1 MQSLVTLYDRLV
13 AFASSRI
20 VEGLALLVTRL
31 ALAGIF
37 WRSYKTKIVEGT
49 WFEIDEFQYI
59 LFDNE
64 FAGLPLSSEIAVP
77 LSMYAEFFFPILI
90 AIGLATRFG
99 AVALMIMTMVIQIFV
114 FPTSA
119 HFWGWAV
126 TPIALG
132 LIILVRGSGLFSIDA
147 LIRSRRGKS

>member
-37 WRSYKTKIVEGT
+37 WRSYKTKVVEGS
-49 WFEIDEFQYI
+49 WFEIDEFQYV

-64 FAGLPLSSEIAVP
+64 FSGLPLSSDIAVP
-77 LSMYAEFFFPILI
+77 LTTYAEFFFPILL

-99 AVALMIMTMVIQIFV
+99 AVALMIMALVIQIFV

-119 HFWGWAV
+119 HFWGWAI
-126 TPIALG
+126 TPLALG
-132 LIILVRGSGLFSIDA
+132 LILVVRGGGLFSLDA
-147 LIRSRRGKS
+147 LIGSRRTK

>member
-1 MQSLVTLYDRLV
+1 MQSLVSLYDRLI
-13 AFASSRI
+13 ALASSRF

-64 FAGLPLSSEIAVP
+64 FAGLPLSSDIAVP
-77 LSMYAEFFFPILI
+77 LSMYAEFFFPILL
-90 AIGLATRFG
+90 AIGLASRFG
-99 AVALMIMTMVIQIFV
+99 AIALMVMTLVIQIFV

-119 HFWGWAV
+119 HFWGWAI
-126 TPIALG
+126 TPLALG
-132 LIILVRGSGLFSIDA
+132 LIIVVRGGGLFSLDA
-147 LIRSRRGKS
+147 LIGSRRAK

>member
-1 MQSLVTLYDRLV
+1 MQSLVSIYDRLI

-49 WFEIDEFQYI
+49 LFEIDEFQYI

-64 FAGLPLSSEIAVP
+64 FAGLPLSSDIAVP
-77 LSMYAEFFFPILI
+77 LSMYAEFLFPILL
-90 AIGLATRFG
+90 AIGLASRFG
-99 AVALMIMTMVIQIFV
+99 AVALMVMTLVIQIFV

-119 HFWGWAV
+119 HFWGWAI
-126 TPIALG
+126 TPLALG
-132 LIILVRGSGLFSIDA
+132 LIIVVRGGGLFSLDA
-147 LIRSRRGKS
+147 LIGSRRAK